1 MLFEAL
7 SVTCIVA
14 LACVILFKHGFPT
27 DTAQLKVQGMTLHDL
42 SLAVVITVF
51 SLVGFESATTLG
63 GEARKPL
70 KNIPR
75 AVIASL
81 LLTGAFMVFMSY
93 VEVFGAAHAHVS
105 LSSLAAPLDL
115 PVQGVRG
122 RLFQGASGSR
132 APW

>member
-7 SVTCIVA
+7 SVTCIIA

-27 DTAQLKVQGMTLHDL
+27 DTAQLKVHGMTIHDL

-81 LLTGAFMVFMSY
+81 LITGAFMVFMSY
-93 VEVFGAAHAHVS
+93 VEVFGAAHTHVN
-105 LSSLAAPLDL
+105 LASLAAPLTFL
-115 PVQGVRG
+115 SKAYGVG
-122 RLFQGASGSR
+122 
-132 APW
+132 